1 MPTFSPQVRAAIIVA
16 ATAAMYVAAAQF
28 RVAVAFTNG
37 TLPLVTPPTGITLSV
52 VLLWGPIALPGVV
65 IAALI
70 TYLTHGWPAASFWR
84 QQSGTRSKQHS
95 QRICSGARTS
105 T

>member
-1 MPTFSPQVRAAIIVA
+1 MPTFSPQVRAAIVVA

-52 VLLWGPIALPGVV
+52 VQL
-65 IAALI
+65 
-70 TYLTHGWPAASFWR
+70 
-84 QQSGTRSKQHS
+84 
-95 QRICSGARTS
+95 
-105 T
+105 